1 MLSTVM
7 FLTGD
12 IRTLRTA
19 RHKERSATPT
29 TTNLFFKVINTHF
42 LFTKCYLRSHQRNKL
57 HWLQDETY
65 FPSFI
70 IKLSIYLLRKLY
82 VQQSLSLK
90 NELGFWNN
98 VRCASKVL
106 GRIRLGLL
114 PTLLAGMERFQK
126 TGLLVINIIKLKS
139 FSTIPQPSSPVSTIN
154 IYSGGGIF
162 RLLSHLTL
170 VIMEKYDQ
178 PNFIGITRNPKG
190 NLCQF
195 L

>member
-139 FSTIPQPSSPVSTIN
+139 FST
-154 IYSGGGIF
+154 F
-162 RLLSHLTL
+162 
-170 VIMEKYDQ
+170 
-178 PNFIGITRNPKG
+178 PKG
-190 NLCQF
+190 DIRQLPSHSILELGFSTVKWRLYHLLLEVKSKGYDTYMN
-195 L
+195 